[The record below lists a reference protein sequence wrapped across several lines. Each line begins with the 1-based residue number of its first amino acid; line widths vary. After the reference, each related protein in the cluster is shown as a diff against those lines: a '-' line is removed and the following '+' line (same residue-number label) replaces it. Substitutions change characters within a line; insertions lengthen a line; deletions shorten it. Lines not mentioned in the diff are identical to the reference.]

1 LNSGDILLLVV
12 LVGAVV
18 LHEIAHGVAA
28 LAFGD
33 TTARDAGRLSL
44 NPIKHIDPVG
54 SVLLPAMAVFAGAPA
69 IGWAKPVPVNPSRL
83 RDPRRDSLYV
93 SLAGPA
99 TNFVL
104 MAIAAFVA
112 HATVWDGSLW
122 TTWDTHDSVLF
133 RVAYAAAVVN
143 LGLGVFNLLPIP
155 PLDGSALIE
164 RVLPRRWLPGWYQ
177 YQQYGLLVLFIAMFG
192 FGILGIP
199 SPFGWIMDPIFDR
212 LYDYIFG

>member
-1 LNSGDILLLVV
+1 MISDEVLLLIV

-18 LHEIAHGVAA
+18 LHEIAHGAVA

-54 SVLLPAMAVFAGAPA
+54 SIILPAMAIFAGVPA
-69 IGWAKPVPVNPSRL
+69 IGWAKPVPVNVSRL

-104 MAIAAFVA
+104 MAVAAVIA
-112 HATVWDGSLW
+112 HAALGDPYTASR
-122 TTWDTHDSVLF
+122 DTLSSPVF
-133 RVAYAAAVVN
+133 RVALAAALVN

-164 RVLPRRWLPGWYQ
+164 RVLPERWLPGWYR
-177 YQQYGLLVLFIAMFG
+177 YRQYGMLVLFVAMFG
-192 FGILGIP
+192 VSFFNVS
-199 SPFGWIMDPIFDR
+199 SPFGWIMNPLYDR
-212 LYDYIFG
+212 LYSYIGG